1 MILPSDPKANYLA
14 HKAEIDTAIHRVL
27 QSGCY
32 ILGEEVAAFEREFA
46 RYIGVAYAVG
56 VASGTDALELALRAA
71 GVGAG
76 DEVITVSHTA
86 VATVVAIERA
96 GATPVLVD
104 IDPPSFTLDPS
115 RLASAIT
122 SRTKAIVPVHL
133 YGHPASMPTIME
145 IAKQYRLVVVE
156 DCAQAHGAAIGER
169 KVGAWGQAGIFSFYP
184 TKNVG
189 GLGDGGAVVT
199 NERVYAE
206 RVRELR
212 EYGWRER
219 HVSEQPGVNSRLDEL
234 QAAVLRVKLHHLE
247 AENQHRRALAAA
259 YDAALRRTNLT
270 LPTVAADCLHVY
282 HQYVI
287 RSEQRDK
294 LRTALKKHG
303 VTTQIHYPLAVHRQ
317 PAYQRLRAD
326 CPLTEKI
333 AGEILSL
340 PIHAQLSRQEVE
352 RVCEL
357 IVAGFG

>member
-303 VTTQIHYPLAVHRQ
+303 VTTQIHYPLPVHRQ